1 MRHFRGIILVR
12 VVLALS
18 GPALLSPETR
28 AGEPSPEYRASLRR
42 TLELRKQHR
51 AARDAQQAVGLIV
64 PFPMP
69 PSLIIR
75 QTREAHDEIEALLRL
90 LRGLPR

>member
-1 MRHFRGIILVR
+1 VKQRSLIAFV
-12 VVLALS
+12 VVLSLAS
-18 GPALLSPETR
+18 CGVRSS

-42 TLELRKQHR
+42 TLELRKQRR
-51 AARDAQQAVGLIV
+51 AARGSQQPVGLIV

-75 QTREAHDEIEALLRL
+75 QTREAHEEIGALLGG
-90 LRGLPR
+90 LRGLPQ